1 MHFHLPIRRRTY
13 IYLGGLTSGLKFVGK
28 VYVVAKQAISGH
40 ACSDNSRQNGPSVD
54 SYPHLYEGKNEKK
67 IFFLFREISLV
78 SKRSFMGQRTLQRKI
93 VLFRKKKLFFFHLC
107 LMGNTQKT
115 RRIAHISVLYI
126 CIFKIRKYAS
136 FIHVYQ
142 SMNKKKFSDI
152 IE

>member
-67 IFFLFREISLV
+67 IFFIHGNIT
-78 SKRSFMGQRTLQRKI
+78 SKLK
-93 VLFRKKKLFFFHLC
+93 FFY
-107 LMGNTQKT
+107 GAKNT
-115 RRIAHISVLYI
+115 S
-126 CIFKIRKYAS
+126 
-136 FIHVYQ
+136 
-142 SMNKKKFSDI
+142 
-152 IE
+152 

>member
-78 SKRSFMGQRTLQRKI
+78 S
-93 VLFRKKKLFFFHLC
+93 
-107 LMGNTQKT
+107 
-115 RRIAHISVLYI
+115 
-126 CIFKIRKYAS
+126 
-136 FIHVYQ
+136 
-142 SMNKKKFSDI
+142 
-152 IE
+152 

>member
-1 MHFHLPIRRRTY
+1 
-13 IYLGGLTSGLKFVGK
+13 
-28 VYVVAKQAISGH
+28 
-40 ACSDNSRQNGPSVD
+40 
-54 SYPHLYEGKNEKK
+54 
-67 IFFLFREISLV
+67 
-78 SKRSFMGQRTLQRKI
+78 MGQRTLHAVQ
-93 VLFRKKKLFFFHLC
+93 KKEIFFFHLC

-142 SMNKKKFSDI
+142 SMNKKNFSDI